1 MSSQAMNA
9 TDRSMPSVND
19 KKRGGK
25 GVLVFLLV
33 IAMVIGLVAGG
44 AYYAMNRLKASGKAE
59 LRPKQKEEAA
69 PIVKSRKFD
78 EDAPPAAEPGQGQL
92 KTPGPAPEIKVPA
105 VADATQVAADSKPIG
120 IRGNPTESTGRAGP
134 RLNQPAQAT
143 VTEIQPRPVQQG
155 NSAPNP
161 IDAGFFVNGG
171 QQPGVSSQSPV
182 RAAEQQG
189 GSAGG
194 LFGGGGQA
202 GSSDS
207 KSALGSMLNPTS
219 TPSVRAGRIANRS
232 LMVTEG
238 STAECVLRTKI
249 VASLPGMVICRL
261 SSPIYSANGKL
272 VLVDVGSIVTGEQAG
287 KMKTGETRLFVLWR
301 RIETPEGVTIKID
314 APAADQLGGSGVDG
328 EVDNKW
334 AERIGASLMLSI
346 ISDAFAYQAAK
357 DSAGSAVGNSVYQ
370 NTQQSGKSIA
380 EKVLESTIN
389 IPPTLTRAHGDKL
402 MILIPRD
409 LDFSSVYEV
418 KTR

>member
-1 MSSQAMNA
+1 MNPQAENS

-25 GVLVFLLV
+25 GVLVFFLV
-33 IAMVIGLVAGG
+33 IALVIGLVAGG
-44 AYYAMNRLKASGKAE
+44 AYYAMNRLKASGKAD
-59 LRPKQKEEAA
+59 LQPKPKEEAA
-69 PIVKSRKFD
+69 PTVKSRKFV
-78 EDAPPAAEPGQGQL
+78 EDPPPIEAGKDQLKPPA
-92 KTPGPAPEIKVPA
+92 PAPEIKVPA
-105 VADATQVAADSKPIG
+105 VTVTAQAPGESKPISV
-120 IRGNPTESTGRAGP
+120 RGTPTENASRAGS
-134 RLNQPAQAT
+134 RLNQPTNTT

-155 NSAPNP
+155 STAPNP
-161 IDAGFFVNGG
+161 LDAGFFVNGG
-171 QQPGVSSQSPV
+171 LQPGGNTQT
-182 RAAEQQG
+182 AARVAEVQG
-189 GSAGG
+189 SSAGG
-194 LFGGGGQA
+194 IFGTGGQA
-202 GSSDS
+202 GGGET
-207 KSALGSMLNPTS
+207 KTALGSMLNSTS
-219 TPSVRAGRIANRS
+219 TPSVKAGRIANRS

-238 STAECVLRTKI
+238 TTAECVLRTKI
-249 VASLPGMVICRL
+249 VANLPGMVMCRL

-272 VLVDVGSIVTGEQAG
+272 VLADVGSIVTGEQAG
-287 KMKTGETRLFVLWR
+287 KMKHGDTRLFVLWR

-314 APAADQLGGSGVDG
+314 APAADQLGASGVDG

-334 AERIGASLMLSI
+334 SERIGASLMLSI

-357 DSAGSAVGNSVYQ
+357 DSGGSAVGNSVYQ

-418 KTR
+418 KAR